1 MGPLAP
7 ELCDGWTALAP
18 QGLSLCPRFWREAK
32 KRKKKTDGGILRAS
46 SLPANVW
53 MPCVHPLLLCA
64 IAQYILVAIPISLVG
79 LVCTFILFSFYKCW
93 STFIRSSHWSYVHCI
108 SLNPIL
114 ISRPKLACRSIGL
127 VTFAITAIAAKFSFD
142 SFQSTSFAIVLLLQ
156 LCSHSDYFTHFDSLS
171 FYYWQLRQYNF
182 FFMLRSG
189 DFCLSR
195 PFIVGFWFRCCHCSR
210 LH

>member
-1 MGPLAP
+1 MGFINLLLLLLNAMSATALCHCTLHFWAP
-7 ELCDGWTALAP
+7 FWHHINTLLCDCSALP
-18 QGLSLCPRFWREAK
+18 FGYYL
-32 KRKKKTDGGILRAS
+32 
-46 SLPANVW
+46 VW
-53 MPCVHPLLLCA
+53 MRA
-64 IAQYILVAIPISLVG
+64 IAQYILVAIPIPSL
-79 LVCTFILFSFYKCW
+79 LWDWSALLFS
-93 STFIRSSHWSYVHCI
+93 SAFINAEVLSFSSHWSYAHCI

-142 SFQSTSFAIVLLLQ
+142 SLQSTSFAIVLLLQ
-156 LCSHSDYFTHFDSLS
+156 LCSHSDYFAHFHSLS

-189 DFCLSR
+189 DFRLSR
-195 PFIVGFWFRCCHCSR
+195 PFIVGFQFCCCHCSR